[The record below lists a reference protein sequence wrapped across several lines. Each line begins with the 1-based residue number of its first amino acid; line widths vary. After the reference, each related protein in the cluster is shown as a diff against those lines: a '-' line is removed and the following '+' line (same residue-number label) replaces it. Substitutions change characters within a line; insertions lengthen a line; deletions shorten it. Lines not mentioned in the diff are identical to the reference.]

1 MQNKILKLTIPIPPS
16 INSDYMKPRAIMT
29 HGKPM
34 AMLYESKVAKDFKK
48 DIVKLITKEVKL
60 QDFETQLDKYT
71 RLEWTWYFARVNQDT
86 NNYYKCMID
95 AITECNLLVWR
106 DDNIS
111 ANYDKRIYYDSSNPR
126 VELEIWYE
134 DWVGVFDNK
143 TIHDKFVSD
152 NCNQCKR
159 GVKGNCS
166 IYAKALE
173 NKIQEEVDIVNLT
186 CSKKK

>member
-1 MQNKILKLTIPIPPS
+1 MSNSLKLTIPIPPS
-16 INSDYMKPRAIMT
+16 INNDYMKPRAIMT

-48 DIVKLITKEVKL
+48 SIVDMVKKEIKL
-60 QDFETQLDKYT
+60 QNFKTQLDKYT
-71 RLEWTWYFARVNQDT
+71 RIEWTWYFARVNQDT

-95 AITECNLLVWR
+95 ALTECDMLIWR

-111 ANYDKRIYYDSSNPR
+111 ANNDKRIYYDSSNPR
-126 VELEIWYE
+126 VELNIYYE
-134 DWVGVFDNK
+134 DWIGVFDN
-143 TIHDKFVSD
+143 IELYNQFVFD

-159 GVKGNCS
+159 GLKGNCS
-166 IYAKALE
+166 IHSKALE
-173 NKIQEEVDIVNLT
+173 NKIQEEIDIVNLT